1 MKTELTQFLDTLKYN
16 KKNLTRQQYRTI
28 RGQALKGD
36 VMDARKGLQK
46 VLKRGVADGK
56 DNNGDAACAIGK
68 AGALY

>member
-28 RGQALKGD
+28 RGQAFKGD

-46 VLKRGVADGK
+46 VLKRRCG
-56 DNNGDAACAIGK
+56 
-68 AGALY
+68 

>member
-16 KKNLTRQQYRTI
+16 KKNVTRLQYLSI

-46 VLKRGVADGK
+46 VLKRRCG
-56 DNNGDAACAIGK
+56 
-68 AGALY
+68 

>member
-16 KKNLTRQQYRTI
+16 KKNLPRPQYSTR

-46 VLKRGVADGK
+46 VLKRRCG
-56 DNNGDAACAIGK
+56 
-68 AGALY
+68 

>member
-28 RGQALKGD
+28 RGQVLKGD

-46 VLKRGVADGK
+46 VLKRRCG
-56 DNNGDAACAIGK
+56 
-68 AGALY
+68 